1 MGKIFVPT
9 HLEGCQISAK
19 YLHKQM
25 NCGAVFVEPN
35 PHTNSESPDAIGFR
49 PDGCSILIEVK
60 VSRDDFRADAKKP
73 HRINPE
79 QGMGSYRFYACP
91 EGVIRIEDLPPKWGL
106 FYFTPRKSLKA
117 IHVPDMQISS
127 LYSPQHYLNM
137 IARRGQ
143 NGKMPPYLLHYQKMV
158 EDFGHVVKNTVAEH
172 NILYGAWRQ
181 LCIAQTRGVA
191 YTVNEVF
198 QRPNI

>member
-1 MGKIFVPT
+1 
-9 HLEGCQISAK
+9 
-19 YLHKQM
+19 
-25 NCGAVFVEPN
+25 
-35 PHTNSESPDAIGFR
+35 
-49 PDGCSILIEVK
+49 
-60 VSRDDFRADAKKP
+60 
-73 HRINPE
+73 
-79 QGMGSYRFYACP
+79 MGSYRFYACP

-137 IARRGQ
+137 IARRSP